1 MSLAANK
8 ILLANAATNT
18 AGAYLQAVSLGNATA
33 TVPAGW
39 YQVLATANVTIEMNT
54 STNIASPTWVVS
66 LANNTSGVIL
76 SDGVNFRANVLA
88 GTPTITLYAPNG
100 GSNATGTYNT

>member
-1 MSLAANK
+1 MSLSANK

-18 AGAYLQAVSLGNATA
+18 AGAYIQPQSLGNATA
-33 TVPAGW
+33 IIPAGF

-54 STNIASPTWVVS
+54 SNNISSPTWVVS
-66 LANNTSGVIL
+66 LANNTSGLII

-88 GTPTITLYAPNG
+88 GTPTITLYATNG
-100 GSNATGTYNT
+100 GQAASGTYNS

>member
-1 MSLAANK
+1 MSLSANK

-18 AGAYLQAVSLGNATA
+18 AGAYIQPQSLGNATA
-33 TVPAGW
+33 IIPAGF

-54 STNIASPTWVVS
+54 SNNIASPTWVVS
-66 LANNTSGVIL
+66 LANNTSGLII

-88 GTPTITLYAPNG
+88 GTPTITLYATNG
-100 GSNATGTYNT
+100 GQNATGTYNS

>member
-1 MSLAANK
+1 MSLSANK

-18 AGAYLQAVSLGNATA
+18 PGAYILTQSLGNATA
-33 TVPAGW
+33 IIPAGF

-54 STNIASPTWVVS
+54 SNNISSPTWVVS
-66 LANNTSGVIL
+66 LANNTSGLII

-88 GTPTITLYAPNG
+88 GTPTITLYATNG
-100 GSNATGTYNT
+100 GQAASGTYNS

>member
-1 MSLAANK
+1 MSLSANK

-18 AGAYLQAVSLGNATA
+18 AGAYIQPYALGNATA
-33 TVPAGW
+33 TIPAGF

-54 STNIASPTWVVS
+54 SNNIASPTRVVS
-66 LANNTSGVIL
+66 LANNTSGLII

-88 GTPTITLYAPNG
+88 GTPTITLYATNG
-100 GSNATGTYNT
+100 GQAASGTYNS

>member
-18 AGAYLQAVSLGNATA
+18 AGAYIQTQSLGNATA
-33 TVPAGW
+33 IIPAGW
-39 YQVLATANVTIEMNT
+39 YQMLATANVTIEMNT
-54 STNIASPTWVVS
+54 SNNASALTWVVS
-66 LANNTSGVIL
+66 LANNTSGVII

-88 GTPTITLYAPNG
+88 GTPTITLYATNG
-100 GSNATGTYNT
+100 GQNATGTYNS

>member
-1 MSLAANK
+1 MSLSANK

-18 AGAYLQAVSLGNATA
+18 AGAYIQTQALGNATA
-33 TVPAGW
+33 VIPAGF

-54 STNIASPTWVVS
+54 SNNISSPTWVVS
-66 LANNTSGVIL
+66 LANNTSGLII

-88 GTPTITLYAPNG
+88 GTPTITLYATNG
-100 GSNATGTYNT
+100 GQNATGSYNS

>member
-18 AGAYLQAVSLGNATA
+18 AGAYIQSYALGNATA
-33 TVPAGW
+33 VIPAGW
-39 YQVLATANVTIEMNT
+39 YQVLATA
-54 STNIASPTWVVS
+54 
-66 LANNTSGVIL
+66 SGVII

-88 GTPTITLYAPNG
+88 GTPTITLYATNG
-100 GSNATGTYNT
+100 GQNATGTYNS